1 MDAVWNESSS
11 QAREMIETLTQQP
24 KTPATDSC
32 SNGETN
38 GTIEGLRTIAIN
50 VIGLA
55 GYGNRQKW
63 AQAASSAKPP
73 PNHKLTFME
82 ALLAIVNNHIIAVF
96 VPAKLLSLRCWPRAI
111 QNLGHAITEFPHY
124 AEEMIARER
133 NSSRSNTLLG
143 ALVKVAD
150 ESKKGSLPFSE
161 AEIMGNLFNFTLA
174 GFDTTASTMAYAIM
188 SLALQP
194 ELQDWIIEEIDA
206 VAALHP
212 DAEYESTF
220 PLLVR
225 CLALMV
231 RTHALLLLTTFV
243 NRKHACIIKR

>member
-1 MDAVWNESSS
+1 MDAVRNESSS
-11 QAREMIETLTQQP
+11 QAREMIETLTQKP
-24 KTPATDSC
+24 ETEEIESC

-50 VIGLA
+50 LIGIA

-63 AQAASSAKPP
+63 AQTASSAKPP
-73 PNHKLTFME
+73 PDHKLTFME
-82 ALLAIVNNHIIAVF
+82 TLLAIVNNHILAVF
-96 VPAKLLSLRCWPRAI
+96 IPARVLTLSFSPQAI
-111 QNLGHAITEFPHY
+111 QRLGHATSEFPHY
-124 AEEMIARER
+124 ARDMIAKER

-143 ALVKVAD
+143 PLVKVAD
-150 ESKKGSLPFSE
+150 EGKKGSLPFSE
-161 AEIMGNLFNFTLA
+161 AEVTGNLFNFTLA

-194 ELQDWIIEEIDA
+194 ELQDWIIDEIDA
-206 VAALHP
+206 VATLHQ
-212 DAEYESTF
+212 DSEYESTF

-231 RTHALLLLTTFV
+231 RNTFLLSATLALGTCMQCQAI
-243 NRKHACIIKR
+243 R